1 MKCIHCKRTIEDDS
15 EFCVYCGS
23 KVTPY
28 DNSIFEEKKK
38 NKVPI
43 IAGILGACILI
54 VCICFVMLF
63 ISEKKS
69 DSTLESVAD
78 ISEIQDEIKE
88 KSEEENY
95 NYKAEDKSQETEKEV
110 TDRVGNKDSEI
121 TSENTEEKI
130 ESNVPDTGSTDYILP
145 DSSQRILSND
155 EINILSKADLRL
167 ARNEIYARH
176 GRKFDDQ
183 ELQNY
188 FNSKSW
194 YRGSIEPDDFSES
207 FLSEIEKANIDT
219 IKKYEK

>member
-43 IAGILGACILI
+43 IAGILGVCILI

-63 ISEKKS
+63 ISKKEP
-69 DSTLESVAD
+69 DSTLESIAG
-78 ISEIQDEIKE
+78 ISEPQGE
-88 KSEEENY
+88 SY
-95 NYKAEDKSQETEKEV
+95 NNKTEDKSQETEKEV
-110 TDRVGNKDSEI
+110 TDRVENKNSEI
-121 TSENTEEKI
+121 TSENTEEKTGNNT
-130 ESNVPDTGSTDYILP
+130 SDTANSDYILP
-145 DSSQRILSND
+145 DSSQRILSNG

-194 YRGSIEPDDFSES
+194 YRGTIDPDDFSES